1 MHQLKLY
8 SCIALLILGL
18 SKLSA
23 QTVIGGDTT
32 DRSAI
37 LDIQDTAKGVLLP
50 RLTSVQRNAI
60 VNPANGLLIFNTT
73 ENSIQ
78 INEGT
83 PQGLAWVNLP
93 PLPGTGNQVGIL

>member
-1 MHQLKLY
+1 
-8 SCIALLILGL
+8 
-18 SKLSA
+18 
-23 QTVIGGDTT
+23 
-32 DRSAI
+32 
-37 LDIQDTAKGVLLP
+37 
-50 RLTSVQRNAI
+50 VQRNAI